1 MNIDLEIGDTIL
13 TGRFKNK
20 PVVVKAFGTDEK
32 GQPTINGRP
41 ALKFRIKKL
50 MANQNEQ
57 IRNIVKEEILNY
69 LRNKSKASITEIKKS
84 AKSIA
89 VLIKESGILY
99 KAGVKKYGKEG
110 MTKIQ
115 SAAGKGEN
123 HEEIGKIKDKYEKGK
138 NETVDEKKKL
148 LNDKLSK
155 SQMAF
160 IQTQLKPNSGDI
172 ITYDRFFKF
181 GKVARDEKAKVV
193 AVKGY
198 SVQLDN
204 GNVLD
209 LRSFPIKK
217 VNNKVYDRDLSMY
230 DDMLMR

>member
-1 MNIDLEIGDTIL
+1 
-13 TGRFKNK
+13 
-20 PVVVKAFGTDEK
+20 
-32 GQPTINGRP
+32 
-41 ALKFRIKKL
+41 

-160 IQTQLKPNSGDI
+160 IQKQLKPNSGDI

>member
-99 KAGVKKYGKEG
+99 KAGVKKYGKIAHCSRSSR
-110 MTKIQ
+110 TKFWG
-115 SAAGKGEN
+115 S
-123 HEEIGKIKDKYEKGK
+123 
-138 NETVDEKKKL
+138 
-148 LNDKLSK
+148 
-155 SQMAF
+155 
-160 IQTQLKPNSGDI
+160 
-172 ITYDRFFKF
+172 
-181 GKVARDEKAKVV
+181 
-193 AVKGY
+193 
-198 SVQLDN
+198 N
-204 GNVLD
+204 GATA
-209 LRSFPIKK
+209 
-217 VNNKVYDRDLSMY
+217 
-230 DDMLMR
+230 